1 MKNGLE
7 QFKKLIR
14 FLFIIIL
21 IAVQSGVFAHY
32 WFENYNEL
40 ILIAFAGKG
49 NIMMIAFYAAFL
61 AVFLY
66 FFDGFKFGNVSV
78 RICMRTDAE
87 RMEALGSYR
96 NRGGFP
102 YHCDSIRT
110 DLQDSFKGNVPVKEV

>member
-61 AVFLY
+61 AIFLY
-66 FFDGFKFGNVSV
+66 FFDGFKFGIHKTSSMAISQV
-78 RICMRTDAE
+78 
-87 RMEALGSYR
+87 L
-96 NRGGFP
+96 
-102 YHCDSIRT
+102 
-110 DLQDSFKGNVPVKEV
+110 